1 MNRKDIITAATELL
15 HRFTEWQLVIPKD
28 AREELDQLCAKLQA
42 AIADDRQRFLREGCE
57 ISQALR
63 QESRST
69 PTKGVLLMQNEVP
82 SIQSSRYPN
91 RPKPDGA
98 TRIALDENE
107 LAIRWGLSVKTL
119 RRWRQEQLGPVFCK
133 LGARVTY
140 LISEIE
146 AFERR
151 VSRHS
156 TFTRVY
162 Q

>member
-1 MNRKDIITAATELL
+1 
-15 HRFTEWQLVIPKD
+15 
-28 AREELDQLCAKLQA
+28 
-42 AIADDRQRFLREGCE
+42 
-57 ISQALR
+57 
-63 QESRST
+63 
-69 PTKGVLLMQNEVP
+69 MQNQAP
-82 SIQSSRYPN
+82 SVQSGRFSN
-91 RPKPDGA
+91 RSYRDGA

-107 LAIRWGLSVKTL
+107 LATRWGLSVKTL

>member
-1 MNRKDIITAATELL
+1 MQTHFSTATPG
-15 HRFTEWQLVIPKD
+15 QIP
-28 AREELDQLCAKLQA
+28 AK
-42 AIADDRQRFLREGCE
+42 
-57 ISQALR
+57 
-63 QESRST
+63 
-69 PTKGVLLMQNEVP
+69 P
-82 SIQSSRYPN
+82 
-91 RPKPDGA
+91 GA
-98 TRIALDENE
+98 PQRIALDENE
-107 LAIRWGLSVKTL
+107 LAVRWGLSVKTL

-156 TFTRVY
+156 TFTRAY

>member
-1 MNRKDIITAATELL
+1 MQTP
-15 HRFTEWQLVIPKD
+15 VSSV
-28 AREELDQLCAKLQA
+28 QA
-42 AIADDRQRFLREGCE
+42 GRQ
-57 ISQALR
+57 SR
-63 QESRST
+63 QPLT
-69 PTKGVLLMQNEVP
+69 
-82 SIQSSRYPN
+82 
-91 RPKPDGA
+91 DGA

-107 LAIRWGLSVKTL
+107 LAARWGLSVKTL